1 MDQRYDVLVRNT
13 TPTRGRIDKRQAILD
28 AAFVVFARRG
38 YAQACVQEIADEA
51 GVAKPTVY
59 NHLDD
64 KETLFR
70 HVVETMS
77 DTIGTQCIDAIRHLR
92 DPQDDLPAA
101 LIDSARQLLRI
112 CATDQARSLRSL
124 TYAQSAVFPDLID
137 TVQDRTSGRLTEA
150 LSDRFARLMLDKR
163 LRSADPTVAAEQ
175 YLALLTGPLYS
186 RTRSDSGELA
196 ASELDRLAEAAVDTF
211 LRAYRTSTGTPLT

>member
-1 MDQRYDVLVRNT
+1 MRNT
-13 TPTRGRIDKRQAILD
+13 APTRGRIDKRQAIVD

-70 HVVETMS
+70 HVVETVS
-77 DTIGTQCIDAIRHLR
+77 TTIGTQCVDAIRPLR
-92 DPQDDLPAA
+92 DQEGDLLVA

-112 CATDQARSLRSL
+112 CATDRARSLRSL
-124 TYAQSAVFPDLID
+124 AYAQSTAFPDLID
-137 TVQDRTSGRLTEA
+137 AAQDRTSGRLTEA
-150 LSDRFARLMLDKR
+150 LSDRFARLMLDGH

-186 RTRSDSGELA
+186 RTRSGSAELE
-196 ASELDRLAEAAVDTF
+196 SQDLDQLADAAVDTF
-211 LRAYRTSTGTPLT
+211 LRAYRASTDTPLI